1 MLVIW
6 LGAALVVAG
15 ILYLA
20 GQAIR
25 RGRLSGQDAARTALA
40 GTLEPP
46 RRGVG
51 FLGFGPNFP
60 GLLLIVLGGTLLIAG
75 GYL

>member
-6 LGAALVVAG
+6 VGAALVVAG
-15 ILYLA
+15 ILYMA

-25 RGRLSGQDAARTALA
+25 RGRLSGQDAARPAPA

-51 FLGFGPNFP
+51 FLGLGPNFP
-60 GLLLIVLGGTLLIAG
+60 GVLLSGLGGILLVAG